1 MVCIKLMGKVTIKG
15 KNFLGFEIE
24 INSNSIDEIKKEL
37 DIVLSSSAHL
47 LKNTLL
53 TLKLTESNKIFADKI
68 VSFISDKNI
77 DINAVVVQNKN
88 GCNIDIP
95 IIETKD
101 IHFLKGEG
109 EKQTAS
115 YRGNLRNGQTV
126 RADGDVIIAGNAN
139 ANSYIYA
146 TGNIFIL
153 GKLNG
158 IAHAGYG
165 GNNDAIIFAFNLN
178 PPQIRIGDLITRS
191 PEEKISMK
199 SNKIISPEV
208 AYVNDNSIIISSY
221 EEWIKLKD

>member
-1 MVCIKLMGKVTIKG
+1 MVCIELMEKVAIKG

-24 INSNSIDEIKKEL
+24 INSESIDDIKKEL

-47 LKNTLL
+47 LKNALL
-53 TLKLTESNKIFADKI
+53 TLKLTEENKIFADKI
-68 VSFISDKNI
+68 VDFISDKNI
-77 DINAVVVQNKN
+77 DINAVVVQNRK
-88 GCNIDIP
+88 GCSVDIP

-109 EKQTAS
+109 EKQTVS

-126 RADGDVIIAGNAN
+126 RADGDVVIAGNAN

-146 TGNIFIL
+146 TGNIFVL

-165 GNNDAIIFAFNLN
+165 GNNNAIIFAFNLN

-191 PEEKISMK
+191 PEGNINVKGNNST
-199 SNKIISPEV
+199 SHEV
-208 AYVNDNSIIISSY
+208 AYVSDNSIIITTY
-221 EEWIKLKD
+221 EEWLKLKD